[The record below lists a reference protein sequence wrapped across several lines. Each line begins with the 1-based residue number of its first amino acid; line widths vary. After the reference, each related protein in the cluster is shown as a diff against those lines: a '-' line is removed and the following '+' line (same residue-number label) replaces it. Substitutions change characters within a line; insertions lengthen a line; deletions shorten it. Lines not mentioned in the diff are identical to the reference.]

1 MVKMSKKIMCAKRIN
16 KEVFFD
22 EPEKQFYSN
31 QKIVR
36 RFNASFETADKF
48 RLCYSVSLN
57 PSWIP
62 PLIRMIP
69 LSWTATSEKEA
80 LLNMNVSEITVD
92 LDVFIGKK

>member
-1 MVKMSKKIMCAKRIN
+1 M
-16 KEVFFD
+16 
-22 EPEKQFYSN
+22 
-31 QKIVR
+31 
-36 RFNASFETADKF
+36 
-48 RLCYSVSLN
+48 N

-69 LSWTATSEKEA
+69 LSWTATAEKVEA